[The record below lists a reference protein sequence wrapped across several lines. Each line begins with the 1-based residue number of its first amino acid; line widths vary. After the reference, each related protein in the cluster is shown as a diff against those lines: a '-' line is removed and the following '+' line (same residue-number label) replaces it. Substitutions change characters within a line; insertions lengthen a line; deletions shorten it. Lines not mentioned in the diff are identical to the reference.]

1 MLDSDMTI
9 EERRERE
16 RAARRQLIVTTS
28 RRIAEAEGWDAVTT
42 RRLSAEIEYSQPV
55 LYKHFSNMEAIAHSV
70 AVEGFRELAESLSNA
85 RRGAA
90 EPEHALRR
98 IAHAYID
105 FAIANPAV
113 YDAMFTR
120 TTTLHFAASD
130 TPPELSAAFA
140 ELRAVV
146 AAVAD
151 TADADTATETLW
163 AALHGL
169 ATLGRSGRLRG
180 GHDSE
185 RVNLLAAQFAATGC
199 AAIAS
204 PPRTLIA
211 PPDV

>member
-1 MLDSDMTI
+1 MIESDMTI
-9 EERRERE
+9 EERRERD
-16 RAARRQLIVTTS
+16 RAARRQLIVITA

-70 AVEGFRELAESLSNA
+70 AVDGFRELAESLANA
-85 RRGAA
+85 RGGGAA

-105 FAIANPAV
+105 FALTNPAV
-113 YDAMFTR
+113 YDAMFTHP
-120 TTTLHFAASD
+120 TTLHFAAAD

-140 ELRAVV
+140 ELRDAVT
-146 AAVAD
+146 AVAD

-180 GHDSE
+180 GHVTE
-185 RVNLLAAQFAATGC
+185 RVNLIVAQFVAATTPGN
-199 AAIAS
+199 
-204 PPRTLIA
+204 P
-211 PPDV
+211 

>member
-1 MLDSDMTI
+1 MLESDMTI
-9 EERRERE
+9 EERRERD
-16 RAARRQLIVTTS
+16 RAARRQLIVITA

-70 AVEGFRELAESLSNA
+70 AVDGFRELAESLANA
-85 RRGAA
+85 RGGGAA

-105 FAIANPAV
+105 FALTNPAV
-113 YDAMFTR
+113 YDAMFTHP
-120 TTTLHFAASD
+120 TTLHFAASD

-140 ELRAVV
+140 ELRDAVT
-146 AAVAD
+146 AVAD
-151 TADADTATETLW
+151 TPDADTATETLW

-169 ATLGRSGRLRG
+169 ATLGRSGRLRD

-185 RVNLLAAQFAATGC
+185 RVNLLTAQFVAA
-199 AAIAS
+199 
-204 PPRTLIA
+204 LA
-211 PPDV
+211 PGNP

>member
-1 MLDSDMTI
+1 MLDSGMTI
-9 EERRERE
+9 EERRERD
-16 RAARRQLIVTTS
+16 RAARRHLIVTTS

-90 EPEHALRR
+90 EPEDALRR

-120 TTTLHFAASD
+120 ATTLHFAASD
-130 TPPELSAAFA
+130 TPPELSAGFA

-169 ATLGRSGRLRG
+169 ATLGRSGRLRS